1 MDTKELNEQ
10 YVLPTYARGDVEFV
24 SGSNATLTDVNDK
37 KYIDFTSGIG
47 VCSVGHANERVNNA
61 IYSQISKITHISNL
75 YNIAPQ
81 AKAAQKI
88 VEASGYDMQCFF
100 GNSGAEANEGAIK
113 IARKWGG
120 IDKDGKNGEVKK
132 YKIITLQQSFHG
144 RTITTVK
151 ATGQESMHNYFG
163 PFPDGFVYADNIAHV
178 ESLLDDHTC
187 AVMIELVQGEGG
199 VQPQYKKEVQALEK
213 LLKSRGILLIVDEVQ
228 TGGYR
233 TGEFLASN
241 VYNISPDI
249 VTLAK
254 GIGGGVPIGIVMT
267 SLKDVL
273 SAGDHGSTFGG
284 NYLSTSAA
292 CEVVDILNEM
302 KQDGSL
308 DSTIK
313 YFNEKLDTFYENNK
327 KLFTSKVGIGLM
339 CGLRVINAG
348 ILAAI
353 ISNAKDEGVMVLKA
367 GRNTLRFLPPLTIS
381 KGEIDE
387 GFNSLSRAVSS
398 L

>member
-1 MDTKELNEQ
+1 MDTKQLNDK
-10 YVLPTYARGDVEFV
+10 YVLPTYGRVDVEFV
-24 SGSNATLTDVNDK
+24 SASNATLQDSNSK

-61 IYSQISKITHISNL
+61 ICTQISKITHISNL

-88 VEASGYDMQCFF
+88 VDASGYDMQCFF

-113 IARKWGG
+113 IARKWGE
-120 IDKDGKNGEVKK
+120 KDGEVKK

-151 ATGQESMHNYFG
+151 ATGQEAMHNYFG
-163 PFPDGFVYADNIAHV
+163 PFPDGFVYADDILHI

-199 VQPQYKKEVQALEK
+199 VQPQDKQEVQVLEK
-213 LLKSRGILLIVDEVQ
+213 LLKKKGVLLIVDEVQ

-241 VYNISPDI
+241 IYEISPDI
-249 VTLAK
+249 ITLAK

-267 SLKDVL
+267 SLKGVL

-292 CEVVDILNEM
+292 CEVMDILSEL
-302 KQDGSL
+302 KSDAKL
-308 DSTIK
+308 DETIK
-313 YFNEKLDTFYENNK
+313 YFNAKLDTFYDKNK

-339 CGLRVINAG
+339 CGLRVINADT
-348 ILAAI
+348 LSSI
-353 ISNAKDEGVMVLKA
+353 ISNAKEEGVMVLKA
-367 GRNTLRFLPPLTIS
+367 GRNTLRFLPPLTIT

-387 GFNSLSRAVSS
+387 GFNSLSLAVSS